1 MIGYTI
7 LERASSDMKKLF
19 VRPKFVDSILQKSVS
34 LLGPKLFNC
43 LPLKIKIINSPSSIF
58 LSILKELLFQL
69 DYIDQLLIVLS

>member
-7 LERASSDMKKLF
+7 LERTRSDMKKLF

-43 LPLKIKIINSPSSIF
+43 LPLKIKIINTRSSIF